1 MYKIYINETPFILTS
16 GLEGLAPPRPEV
28 DLVARYPGRSKFF
41 FHYID
46 MMEKTRKFE
55 RVILL
60 HPNVEELFQEFSK
73 LYEVIEAAGGLVFNP
88 EGEAL
93 FIFRRGSWDLP
104 KGKIDPGETIKEAA
118 VREVQEETGIQEI
131 SLGPALVNTYHTYKT
146 KKGKRILKKTYW
158 FEMETTD
165 ISLTPQ
171 TEEDIEV
178 AQWESVE
185 AFLARQPIVYKNIR
199 AVLDSWQND

>member
-1 MYKIYINETPFILTS
+1 MYKIYINETPFILAS
-16 GLEGLAPPRPEV
+16 GLEGLATPVPEV

-60 HPNVEELFQEFSK
+60 IPDVEELFQEFSK
-73 LYEVIEAAGGLVFNP
+73 LYEVIEAAGGLVFNTA
-88 EGEAL
+88 GEAL
-93 FIFRRGSWDLP
+93 FIFRRGFWDLP

-118 VREVQEETGIQEI
+118 VREVQEETGIQQI
-131 SLGPALVNTYHTYKT
+131 TLGPALIDTYHTYKT
-146 KKGKRILKKTYW
+146 KKGRRILKKTYW
-158 FEMETTD
+158 FEMQTSDTA
-165 ISLTPQ
+165 LTPQ
-171 TEEDIEV
+171 TEEDIDI

-185 AFLARQPIVYKNIR
+185 AFLARQPLVYKNIR